1 MQPYT
6 PIGSYIVYRHLLQL
20 LPTKERP
27 LGAALLLKGQVKDKW
42 EQVRQARQVAGQV
55 AAMVLA
61 RQEQGQWEVAV
72 MHAHTSDDTRRG
84 SSVGVVGASIKVA
97 VMHACPNCHLMQL
110 QLGYLLQH
118 CLLVDL

>member
-1 MQPYT
+1 M
-6 PIGSYIVYRHLLQL
+6 
-20 LPTKERP
+20 
-27 LGAALLLKGQVKDKW
+27 KDKW

-72 MHAHTSDDTRRG
+72 MHASDDASGG
-84 SSVGVVGASIKVA
+84 SSVGVVGASIQVA
-97 VMHACPNCHLMQL
+97 LIHACPNCHLMQL

>member
-20 LPTKERP
+20 LPTKE
-27 LGAALLLKGQVKDKW
+27 LLPTKGHVKDKW

-72 MHAHTSDDTRRG
+72 MHA
-84 SSVGVVGASIKVA
+84 
-97 VMHACPNCHLMQL
+97 
-110 QLGYLLQH
+110 
-118 CLLVDL
+118 CLFAP